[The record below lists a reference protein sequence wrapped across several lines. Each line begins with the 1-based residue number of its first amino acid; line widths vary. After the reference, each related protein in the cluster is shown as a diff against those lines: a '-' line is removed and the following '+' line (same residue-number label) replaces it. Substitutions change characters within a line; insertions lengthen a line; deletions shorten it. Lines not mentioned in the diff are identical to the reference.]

1 MKLEYT
7 DSSNSIKQRLLKEY
21 KGIELYF
28 TKAENEILEKPFDSI
43 CETIIIDG
51 RRIDTYKKTVKT
63 AIFSGRFPNAYLYV
77 SLSYAQNTDKTKL
90 VVYGVFVR
98 SYSP

>member
-7 DSSNSIKQRLLKEY
+7 DSSKSIKADLLKKY
-21 KGIELYF
+21 QGIQQYF
-28 TKAENEILEKPFDSI
+28 EKAELEILEKPFDSVR
-43 CETIIIDG
+43 ETIIVGG

-77 SLSYAQNTDKTKL
+77 SLSYAANTDKTKL
-90 VVYGVFVR
+90 VICGVFVR
-98 SYSP
+98 TYAP